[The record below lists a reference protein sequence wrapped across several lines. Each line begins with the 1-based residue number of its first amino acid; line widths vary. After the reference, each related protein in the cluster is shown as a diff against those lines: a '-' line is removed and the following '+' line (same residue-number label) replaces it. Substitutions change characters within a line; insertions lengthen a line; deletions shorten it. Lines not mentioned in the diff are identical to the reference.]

1 MSTAIGIDL
10 LKQLSILAQGRTP
23 ILAPQGWHY
32 GGAGSLPTAL
42 TDGVDVS
49 DAIWAEVGV
58 ILRAST
64 AAWRSFYRVDIND
77 SGGPT
82 YGVSFG
88 NGTPTTT
95 TVAGNAGGAADTVA
109 DLKTALEA
117 EGNFTGAGGTCALV
131 DGHTDTLAIS
141 FPAVTMV
148 VRAGSVNANESC
160 VQEADRCAWRLWGL
174 PLGLDRWTLLRD
186 VPARL
191 STQAGE
197 LATVLC
203 AGYRRLFAEVLDSDG
218 IVQLLVGPCRLDSEA
233 ASLLEDSATLLTNAA
248 DGLYSFPTTASGGR
262 AFKGAWTDEEVV
274 VSTTATLLTRGGEY
288 VEVLNLT
295 GAAMT
300 LRIGGAAV
308 STSYMLPDG
317 EAWWGEQV
325 GNVYGILASGSGTAV
340 VQVRR
345 A

>member
-1 MSTAIGIDL
+1 MGAIGIDL

-64 AAWRSFYRVDIND
+64 AAWRSWYRVDIND
-77 SGGPT
+77 ALET
-82 YGVSFG
+82 YGVIYG
-88 NGTPTTT
+88 NGTQTTT
-95 TVAGNAGGAADTVA
+95 TVSGNAGGAADTIA

-117 EGNFTGAGGTCALV
+117 EGNFTGAGGTCELV
-131 DGHTDTLAIS
+131 NGHTDMLAIS
-141 FPAVTMV
+141 FPSATPVG
-148 VRAGSVNANESC
+148 RAGSVNANESC
-160 VQEADRCAWRLWGL
+160 AQEADRCAWRLWGL

-186 VPARL
+186 EEARL

-203 AGYRRLFAEVLDSDG
+203 AGYRRLYVEVLDSDG

-233 ASLLEDSATLLTNAA
+233 ASLLEDSATLLSAAA

-262 AFKGAWTDEEVV
+262 AFKGAWTDSEVV

-288 VEVLNLT
+288 VEVLNTT
-295 GAAMT
+295 GADMQ
-300 LRIGGAAV
+300 LHIGGAAV
-308 STSYMLPDG
+308 STSYLLPDG
-317 EAWWGEQV
+317 EAWWGERV
-325 GNVYGILASGSGTAV
+325 GNVYGILASGSGTTV